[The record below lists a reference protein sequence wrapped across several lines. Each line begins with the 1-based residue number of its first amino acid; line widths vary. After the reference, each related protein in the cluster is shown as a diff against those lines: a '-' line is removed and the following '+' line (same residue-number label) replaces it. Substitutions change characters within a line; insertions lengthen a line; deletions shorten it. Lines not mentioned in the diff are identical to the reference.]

1 MKQASNSMTTADKTE
16 LVLLKREEEQ
26 MKRYV
31 LKFKIARNHNEVVIA
46 EKTAEQIAELEE
58 FARWR
63 LEQIPGGTNT
73 ENLVAKLRS
82 FKIKEWRAQ
91 RQGVSITKS
100 IAEEIADEMRQWR
113 ELEIQEINRCV
124 N

>member
-1 MKQASNSMTTADKTE
+1 MKQESELTTIEDKTN
-16 LVLLKREEEQ
+16 LILLKREEEQ

-31 LKFKIARNHNEVVIA
+31 LKFRIAKNHGETVIA

-63 LEQIPGGTNT
+63 IEQIPGGAST
-73 ENLVAKLRS
+73 ENLVPKLRS
-82 FKIKEWRAQ
+82 FKIKEWRAA

-100 IAEEIADEMRQWR
+100 IAEEIADEMRQM
-113 ELEIQEINRCV
+113 LS
-124 N
+124 

>member
-16 LVLLKREEEQ
+16 LVLLRREEEQ

-63 LEQIPGGTNT
+63 IEQIPGGKNT
-73 ENLVAKLRS
+73 ENLVPKLRS
-82 FKIKEWRAQ
+82 FKIKEWRAA

>member
-1 MKQASNSMTTADKTE
+1 MKQESELTITENKTS
-16 LVLLKREEEQ
+16 LILLKREEEQ

-31 LKFKIARNHNEVVIA
+31 LKFRIAKNHNETVIA
-46 EKTAEQIAELEE
+46 QKTAEQIAELEE

-63 LEQIPGGTNT
+63 IEQIPGGANTTN
-73 ENLVAKLRS
+73 LKAKLKS

-91 RQGVSITKS
+91 RQGITITKS

-113 ELEIQEINRCV
+113 ELEIQKINQCV

>member
-1 MKQASNSMTTADKTE
+1 MKQASDLTTTADKTK

-31 LKFKIARNHNEVVIA
+31 LKFRIAKNHGETVIA

-63 LEQIPGGTNT
+63 IEQIPGGINT
-73 ENLVAKLRS
+73 ENLVPKLRS
-82 FKIKEWRAQ
+82 YKIKEWRAA